1 MKHGK
6 APTGRGPRR
15 RFEKLRAVTSE
26 RNTSNPSAEVETEIE
41 NPTSGI
47 VGSQDER
54 FEMKFFET
62 DILVTDPKMEAATES
77 RVR

>member
-1 MKHGK
+1 MRLGK

-26 RNTSNPSAEVETEIE
+26 RNTSNPSAEVEAKIDC
-41 NPTSGI
+41 PTSGI
-47 VGSQDER
+47 MGSQDER
-54 FEMKFFET
+54 FKMKFFET
-62 DILVTDPKMEAATES
+62 DILVTDPKMETATES